1 MALFIDG
8 PANSVDGLVDEDSG
22 LLETAQ
28 TCGINVN
35 GKLRLAWEEM
45 HSDLYL
51 WLERPKGAMDF
62 VWNPTQ
68 RVDQIVVSEPLRRW
82 ERMSALASVYR
93 DAYFSQLVDRYQ
105 AKWDE
110 YTALT
115 RKAREILIATGLDLV
130 SDPVRKAAPPI
141 AGDAAGAGNGGMF
154 YACVAWLNAAGDEGQ
169 ASDAASVVTPPSR
182 YMTVSAVD
190 APSNATGFYVYAGA
204 TPDLMTLQTAVALAP
219 GSLYTYVP
227 GANSTGRAPG
237 HGQKAQ
243 FKRRLTRTI
252 LRG

>member
-8 PANSVDGLVDEDSG
+8 PANSVDGLADEDSG

-28 TCGINVN
+28 TCGIKVD

-51 WLERPKGAMDF
+51 WLDRPKGAVDF
-62 VWNPTQ
+62 VLNPAY
-68 RVDQIVVSEPLRRW
+68 RVDQIVVSDPLRRW
-82 ERMSALASVYR
+82 ERMSALANVYR
-93 DAYFSQLVDRYQ
+93 DGYFSQLVDRYQ

-115 RKAREILIATGLDLV
+115 RNARETLIATGLDLV
-130 SDPVRKAAPPI
+130 TDPIRKAASPML
-141 AGDAAGAGNGGMF
+141 GDTAGAGTGGMF
-154 YACVAWLNAAGDEGQ
+154 YASVAWLNAAGDEGQ
-169 ASDAASVVTPPSR
+169 AADAASITTPAGR

-190 APSNATGFYVYAGA
+190 APSNATGFNVYAGA
-204 TPDLMTLQTAVALAP
+204 TPYSMTLQNTAALAP
-219 GSLYTYVP
+219 GSVYTYVP
-227 GANSTGRAPG
+227 GATSTGRGPG
-237 HGQKAQ
+237 RGQKAQ
-243 FKRRLTRTI
+243 FKRRLARTI

>member
-8 PANSVDGLVDEDSG
+8 PANSVDGLTEEDSG

-35 GKLRLAWEEM
+35 GKLRVAWEEM

-51 WLERPKGAMDF
+51 WLERPKGATDF

-68 RVDQIVVSEPLRRW
+68 RVDQIVVSHPLRRW
-82 ERMSALASVYR
+82 ERMSALAHVYR

-110 YTALT
+110 YTALA
-115 RKAREILIATGLDLV
+115 RKAREIVVATGLDLV
-130 SDPVRKAAPPI
+130 SDPIRKAAPP
-141 AGDAAGAGNGGMF
+141 AVGEAPGAGSGGMF
-154 YACVAWLNAAGDEGQ
+154 YASVAWLNAAGEEGQ
-169 ASDAASVVTPPSR
+169 ASDAASITTPPGE

-190 APSNATGFYVYAGA
+190 APANAMGFNVYAGA
-204 TPDLMTLQTAVALAP
+204 APNAMTLQNSAALAP
-219 GSLYTYVP
+219 GSAYTSVP
-227 GANSTGRAPG
+227 GATSTGRRPG
-237 HGQKAQ
+237 EGQQ
-243 FKRRLTRTI
+243 TQIKRRLTRTI

>member
-28 TCGINVN
+28 TCGINVS

-51 WLERPKGAMDF
+51 WLERPKGGMDF

-68 RVDQIVVSEPLRRW
+68 RVDQIVISHPLRRW
-82 ERMSALASVYR
+82 ERMSALAHVYR

-115 RKAREILIATGLDLV
+115 RNAREILVATGLDLV
-130 SDPVRKAAPPI
+130 TDPIRKAAPPMP
-141 AGDAAGAGNGGMF
+141 GEVAGAGAGGMF
-154 YACVAWLNAAGDEGQ
+154 YASVAWLNAEGQEGQ
-169 ASDAASVVTPPSR
+169 ASDAASITMPPGR

-190 APSNATGFYVYAGA
+190 APSNATGFNVYAGA
-204 TPDLMTLQTAVALAP
+204 TPDSITLQNTAALAA
-219 GSLYTYVP
+219 GSVYTYVP
-227 GANSTGRAPG
+227 GATSTGRGPG